1 MFSDFN
7 WLVSGGPTA
16 WLKALAEILLLA
28 YLLYSLLHSIRGTR
42 AAPVLVGVLMV
53 TALYVVAGYLGLNTI
68 RSVIGSVAPYTPI
81 ALIIIFQ
88 AEIRRALRH
97 LALEFAPKKRPS
109 GAIHYE
115 YEDVIFAST
124 QLSQSKVGA
133 LIVIERETGLR
144 TFIQSGVA
152 LDARLS
158 SDLLASVFQR
168 TSPLHDGA
176 VIIQGEKVAAAAC
189 FLPLTTNPGLI
200 SSLGTRHRAA
210 IGITEESDS
219 LAIVISETDGRIS
232 IAAAGTIEV
241 GVSIDRLRMK
251 LIQYFGPVVAPPRG
265 VNAAGILVDRP
276 EENLTYESS
285 ASAAASERERSRTAG

>member
-1 MFSDFN
+1 
-7 WLVSGGPTA
+7 LQAAV
-16 WLKALAEILLLA
+16 EILLLS
-28 YLLYSLLHSIRGTR
+28 YLIYVFLHSIRGTR
-42 AAPVLVGVLMV
+42 AAPVVVGVILV
-53 TALYVVAGYLGLNTI
+53 TALYVVSAWFGLSTVH
-68 RSVIGSVAPYTPI
+68 SFLGSVAPYTAI
-81 ALIIIFQ
+81 ALIVIFQ
-88 AEIRRALRH
+88 PEIRRALRYM
-97 LALEFAPKKRPS
+97 ALQFVPKKRPS
-109 GAIHYE
+109 GAVHYE
-115 YEDVIFAST
+115 YEDVIFAAT

-144 TFIQSGVA
+144 TFVQSGVA

-232 IAAAGTIEV
+232 IATAGNIEL
-241 GVSIDRLRMK
+241 GVSIDRLRAK

-265 VNAAGILVDRP
+265 VNAAGILVERP
-276 EENLTYESS
+276 EENIALENTTLLDAPEG
-285 ASAAASERERSRTAG
+285 RRSRKAG